1 MPQVRERLDQRVVR
15 EGLAPTRAKA
25 AALIQAGYVLVDD
38 QLLDKPGTQV
48 PATSVVR
55 LKADAEAR
63 RLSKYVARSAHKL
76 IAGLDAFGINPRGWL
91 CLDIGAS
98 TGGFTQVL
106 LEREARQVI
115 AIDVGTNQL
124 AWEIRNDPRVISH
137 ERTNAKALTK
147 GEVPEPPDLV
157 VVDVSFISLAKV
169 IQPTVALAKPE
180 TLWVT
185 LIKPQFEVGRD
196 EIGKGGIVTNPVA
209 AENAVQRLTDFA
221 QGLGLRRLGLIKSPI
236 TGTDGNEEY
245 LAHWKKS

>member
-1 MPQVRERLDQRVVR
+1 VR

-185 LIKPQFEVGRD
+185 LIKPQFEVGR
-196 EIGKGGIVTNPVA
+196 EKVGKGGIVRS
-209 AENAVQRLTDFA
+209 ESDRLDAVEGVTRALEI
-221 QGLGLRRLGLIKSPI
+221 LGMHRLGLIESPI
-236 TGTDGNEEY
+236 TGNDGNQEY
-245 LAHWKKS
+245 LAAWRR